1 MYYLAINYGIEG
13 WSLSEHDDLS
23 AIAAYI
29 QQGNVHSEFK
39 IFKELELKIV
49 EPKED

>member
-1 MYYLAINYGIEG
+1 MYYLAINNGLEG
-13 WSLSEHDDLS
+13 WSLSEHNDLT

-39 IFKELELKIV
+39 LFKELELVIV
-49 EPKED
+49 EPKEG